1 VQNGVDAV
9 LQPGPVLH
17 DGRAPGDLA
26 AHLLGQL
33 VRAPDFRQKAG
44 GVQACQDGR
53 VDLVRLDFGFG
64 DGAGLQRV
72 RDHDAPDVGP
82 EESRDRVGVA
92 GGFEDDVV
100 VVRELT
106 TEGMERLGGQ
116 IDPACGADAALVQHR
131 DLGERAVGI

>member
-1 VQNGVDAV
+1 MVARRATWRRICSVSSSG
-9 LQPGPVLH
+9 LQTSGKKPEAYK
-17 DGRAPGDLA
+17 RAKTA
-26 AHLLGQL
+26 ASI
-33 VRAPDFRQKAG
+33 
-44 GVQACQDGR
+44 
-53 VDLVRLDFGFG
+53 VRLEFGFG